1 MRKAL
6 AGAVLAA
13 LALASS
19 AAAFTPTDP
28 LAAKQ
33 WYLQDDHAFD
43 VWPETPPTFANPV
56 KVAIVDSGIDCAL
69 PDFAGRILDERSFVG
84 GDPCLDTQGHG
95 TFVAGLIAANLD
107 TQGIVGMAYTSQ
119 LLIAKVVKADGT
131 IPLDAEAAGIR
142 WAADS
147 GARVINLSLGGVRDP
162 LHPTRDTYSQEE
174 ADAVAYANAK
184 GALVVAAV
192 GNGDEAAYEPYPY
205 ASYPAALPHVL
216 GVSALT
222 HSGGVPDY
230 SNRDGL
236 FNDLS
241 APGSGIFSTF
251 PLQLTALRPT
261 CVDQGFSDCG
271 TDDYRNPEGT
281 SFAAPQV
288 SAAAAVLF
296 ALVPTLTNAQVA
308 YILEHSTDD
317 VSAATGCA
325 RCALGRDPLSG
336 WGRLD
341 VAKAVGA
348 LSGPLPA
355 VDAFETN
362 DDAGTQAHVLWG
374 PRQSFSATLDYY
386 DDPVDVYR
394 VELRKRQTLRVSVN
408 ASWVGANVSVELW
421 RPATRKVD
429 VPATVKKLRAAQSAS
444 AGATPH
450 IAFRAPTTGWY
461 YVEVKAASPGFG
473 SYSLRL
479 SKAAPVSRTILL
491 GSYS

>member
-1 MRKAL
+1 MPFRRAL
-6 AGAVLAA
+6 AGAALAA

-28 LAAKQ
+28 LASKQ

-43 VWPETPPTFANPV
+43 AWPDAPPTLLNPV
-56 KVAIVDSGIDCAL
+56 KVAIVDSGIDCTL
-69 PDFAGRILDERSFVG
+69 PDFAGRIADVRSFVG
-84 GDPCLDTQGHG
+84 GDPCTDTEGHG
-95 TFVAGLIAANLD
+95 TFVAGIIAANMD
-107 TQGIVGMAYTSQ
+107 NEGIVGMAYTSQ
-119 LLIAKVVKADGT
+119 LLVAKVVKADGT
-131 IPLDAEAAGIR
+131 IPLAAEASAIR

-162 LHPTRDTYSQEE
+162 VHANRDTYSQLE

-222 HSGGVPDY
+222 HAGNVPDY
-230 SNRDGL
+230 SNRDPV
-236 FNDLS
+236 FNDIS

-251 PLQLTALRPT
+251 PSQLTALRPT
-261 CVDQGFSDCG
+261 CVDQGYSDCG

-288 SAAAAVLF
+288 TAAAAVLF
-296 ALVPTLTNAQVA
+296 SLAPTLTSAQVA
-308 YILEHSTDD
+308 YLLEHSTDD
-317 VSAATGCA
+317 VSAATGCP

-348 LSGPLPA
+348 LSGPLPPA
-355 VDAFETN
+355 DLFEPN
-362 DDAGTQAHVLWG
+362 DNAGTLAHVLWG
-374 PRQSFSATLDYY
+374 RAQHFTATLDYY

-394 VELRKRQTLRVSVN
+394 VELRKTQTLKIAVD
-408 ASWVGANVSVELW
+408 ASWAGANVSVELW
-421 RPATRKVD
+421 RPGTRRVD
-429 VPATVKKLRAAQSAS
+429 VPTTVRKLRAAQSVRM
-444 AGATPH
+444 GATPH
-450 IAFRAPTTGWY
+450 LAFRAPATGWY

-473 SYSLRL
+473 AYSLKLAKTPPTAGVR
-479 SKAAPVSRTILL
+479 R
-491 GSYS
+491 